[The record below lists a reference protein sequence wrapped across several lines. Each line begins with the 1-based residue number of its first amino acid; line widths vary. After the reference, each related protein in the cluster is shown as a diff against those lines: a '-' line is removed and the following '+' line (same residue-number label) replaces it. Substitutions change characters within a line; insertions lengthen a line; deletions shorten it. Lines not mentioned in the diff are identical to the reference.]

1 MTNIDSLPQT
11 ADEMLDDRSAA
22 YSDTEAG
29 DDSRVTRR
37 SGSGTRL
44 GRGFTIAA
52 SAVVLV
58 ALLVG
63 MVGIREWRGTEL
75 ESSRDRQV
83 LDTARTV
90 ATDLVTVGSEDP
102 QGDLERILEG
112 TTGTLRQQFADAAEA
127 FTTVLG
133 RGEVSAVGEVPSVA
147 IVDADDDRATV
158 IAAVVSTVSNTEV
171 PDGQRR
177 VYRMELEL
185 EHRDGRWAV
194 ATMEVLP

>member
-1 MTNIDSLPQT
+1 MTNIESLPQT
-11 ADEMLDDRSAA
+11 EDEGVDGRSAA
-22 YSDTEAG
+22 YSDTEA
-29 DDSRVTRR
+29 DDVSRVTPQ
-37 SGSGTRL
+37 SGPVTRL

-63 MVGIREWRGTEL
+63 MVGMWEWRGAEH
-75 ESSRDRQV
+75 ESARDRQV

-112 TTGTLRQQFADAAEA
+112 TTGTLRQQFASAAEA

-133 RGEVSAVGEVPSVA
+133 QGEVSAVGEVPSVA
-147 IVDADDDRATV
+147 IVDADDNRATV

-171 PDGQRR
+171 PEGQRR
-177 VYRMELEL
+177 VYRMELKL
-185 EHRDGRWAV
+185 EHGDGRWAV